1 MKCLYCDKEINTY
14 TLYDLFIEQ
23 DVLCNECRKKMKY
36 HHQKFHLDDLEVESF
51 YDYDSLFKELLLQYK
66 ECYDEALKDV
76 FLYRLEDYLRIKYFG
91 YQIIYVPSCKEN
103 SERRGFNHLK
113 EIFEKLNFHEVKEI
127 KMKNNSSQK
136 NKSLIGRTKMIE
148 NFEYYGKPLNKVLIV
163 DDVFTTG
170 SSLKGVYLAIKT
182 NCKKCKAIVLAKT

>member
-113 EIFEKLNFHEVKEI
+113 EIFEKLNFQVAEI
-127 KMKNNSSQK
+127 KNN
-136 NKSLIGRTKMIE
+136 NGI
-148 NFEYYGKPLNKVLIV
+148 FEVSVELIV
-163 DDVFTTG
+163 ILSEIDELWVMLLLCASWLEFEKMKLLN
-170 SSLKGVYLAIKT
+170 SKSIARII
-182 NCKKCKAIVLAKT
+182 AIV